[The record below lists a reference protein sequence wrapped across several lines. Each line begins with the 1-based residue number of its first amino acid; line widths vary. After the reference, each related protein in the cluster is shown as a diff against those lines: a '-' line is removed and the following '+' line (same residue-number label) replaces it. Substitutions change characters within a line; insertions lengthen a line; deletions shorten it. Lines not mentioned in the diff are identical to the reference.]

1 MDNKKIFKKT
11 KSTEFI
17 LLVILVAMAAC
28 ITVATIIV
36 SGKNNFLTGNNVSN
50 IVRQTSINGV
60 IALGMTIVI
69 ISAGIDLSVGA
80 VVGFSGVLVALL
92 MQKFGMAPLAAIIIT
107 IPVST
112 LIGLFNGIVIYD
124 GKVPPFIATLGTM
137 TAVRGLIMLITN
149 ARMVSGLPKSFTN
162 FAQMSFL
169 GIPALFLVWLAIILL
184 TAFIVKYTRFGRNVY
199 AIGSNMEAAR
209 LSGINVR
216 LATYGV
222 YVYCAFLCSIAG
234 IMMTTRLGNGV
245 PTGGTGFETDAIASA
260 VIGGAS
266 LAGAEGTVL
275 GTILGAII
283 MQTFRNGGNL
293 LGINSHLMEVVIGL
307 LIIGAVLLDK
317 RRKGRAV

>member
-1 MDNKKIFKKT
+1 MDNKKIFRKT

-36 SGKNNFLTGNNVSN
+36 SGKNNFFTGNNVSN

-92 MQKFGMAPLAAIIIT
+92 MQKFGMAPLAAIVIT

>member
-1 MDNKKIFKKT
+1 MDNKKIFRKT

-92 MQKFGMAPLAAIIIT
+92 MQKFGMAPLAAIVIT

>member
-1 MDNKKIFKKT
+1 MDKKGILNKT

-17 LLVILVAMAAC
+17 LLIILVAMAAC

-92 MQKFGMAPLAAIIIT
+92 MQKFNMAPLAAILVT
-107 IPVST
+107 VPVST
-112 LIGLFNGIVIYD
+112 LIGLFNGVVIYD

-169 GIPALFLVWLAIILL
+169 GIPALFLVWLAIIVL
-184 TAFIVKYTRFGRNVY
+184 TAFIVKYTSFGRYVY
-199 AIGSNMEAAR
+199 AVGSNMEAAR

>member
-1 MDNKKIFKKT
+1 MDNKKIFRKT

-92 MQKFGMAPLAAIIIT
+92 MQKFGMAPLVAIVIT

>member
-1 MDNKKIFKKT
+1 MEKKKVIKKT

-28 ITVATIIV
+28 ITIATIVV

-92 MQKFGMAPLAAIIIT
+92 MQKSGMPPVAAILVT
-107 IPVST
+107 VPVST

-137 TAVRGLIMLITN
+137 TAVRGLIMVITN

-169 GIPALFLVWLAIILL
+169 GIPALFLVWLAIIVL

-293 LGINSHLMEVVIGL
+293 LGINSHLMEIVIGL